1 MAEARIQEPII
12 LLGAPRSG
20 TTMLFNVLSGHP
32 DLWSLY
38 REGGAVIERQFPVA
52 MTPGSSDVVEA
63 DQVDDA
69 AAEVIRKSFLDS
81 VGNMGSRHLALSNA
95 TSIFLRTPLGRRMMK
110 VPGIS
115 KLRLATIFSRA
126 RHQRKIDT
134 IRMVEKTPEN
144 SFRVQLVRRVFPD
157 AMFVYI
163 TRDPRPSIASIYT
176 GWTKSTEFR
185 RFRFPPDFKLSQY
198 DARWWS
204 FGLLP
209 GWEYLNGSPVMEV
222 CARQWLL
229 YNQFC
234 RRDLELG
241 NSARTLKVSYED
253 MVAQPGEVLRRIA
266 GWADLDPAPFKQF
279 ERSIPVV
286 NTSTNP
292 QNAKWRKLESELG
305 TVEPL
310 VREEAALMG
319 YKL

>member
-1 MAEARIQEPII
+1 MVEARIRKPII

-38 REGGAVIERQFPVA
+38 RESGAVIERQFPVT
-52 MTPGSSDVVEA
+52 MTPGCSDVVEA
-63 DQVDDA
+63 DQVDDT
-69 AAEVIRKSFLDS
+69 AAEAIRQSFLDS
-81 VGNMGSRHLALSNA
+81 VGNMGSRHFALSNA
-95 TSIFLRTPLGRRMMK
+95 ASTFLRTPLGRRVMN

-115 KLRLATIFSRA
+115 KLRLAPIFSRA
-126 RHQRKIDT
+126 RHHAKVDT

-144 SFRVQLVRRVFPD
+144 SFRVQLIRRVFPD

-185 RFRFPPDFKLSQY
+185 RFRFPPDFELNEY
-198 DARWWS
+198 DAGWWS

-209 GWEYLNGSPVMEV
+209 GWEKLNGSTVMEV

-229 YNQFC
+229 YNQYC

-241 NSARTLKVSYED
+241 NIARTLEVSY
-253 MVAQPGEVLRRIA
+253 
-266 GWADLDPAPFKQF
+266 
-279 ERSIPVV
+279 
-286 NTSTNP
+286 
-292 QNAKWRKLESELG
+292 
-305 TVEPL
+305 
-310 VREEAALMG
+310 
-319 YKL
+319 